1 MRGSLARS
9 MARHGGGR
17 RGSRRKQHGAEQG
30 EHAQTVL
37 RRYLRVLLAH
47 GRTAGGGGGG
57 KSSSASKGN
66 SIPLRKWLNRKMRE
80 EKACEISSKSDIRPS
95 VSSSVAARR
104 ILIRAHRVLRMRI

>member
-9 MARHGGGR
+9 MARQSGGR

-47 GRTAGGGGGG
+47 GRTAGGGR
-57 KSSSASKGN
+57 SSSASRGN

-104 ILIRAHRVLRMRI
+104 ILIRAHRVLRMRL